1 MIEAVGLV
9 KQLGDTRVLDGVTF
23 TAPTGEIT
31 GLLGPNGAGK
41 TTTMRVL
48 ATLLAPD
55 EGTLV
60 IDGVDALADPVEVR
74 RRVGLVTEEPGLF
87 DRLTV
92 REQLTFVG
100 RAHGLATDALAD
112 RLDLLADALDLH
124 DALDRRAGVLSKGNR
139 QKAALARALVHDPP
153 VILLDEPTSGLDVM
167 ASAGLEELIASE
179 HVRAGKTVLLS
190 THLLDEAERLCDR
203 VIGIAGGR
211 VVADG
216 PEEHWCRLAGTD
228 DFREAFVRIV
238 GAASLQ
244 APPPPPP
251 PPPSSPPPPS
261 PPRSP
266 R

>member
-9 KQLGDTRVLDGVTF
+9 KELGETRVLDGVTF
-23 TAPTGEIT
+23 SAPTGSVC

-48 ATLLAPD
+48 ATLLRPD
-55 EGTLV
+55 AGTLR
-60 IDGVDALADPVEVR
+60 IDGVDALGDPVEVR
-74 RRVGLVTEEPGLF
+74 RRIGLVTEEPGLF

-100 RAHGLATDALAD
+100 RAHGWDDDRLAD
-112 RLDLLADALDLH
+112 RLAVLADALGLA

-179 HVRAGKTVLLS
+179 HVRGGKTVLLS

-216 PEEHWCRLAGTD
+216 PEAHWCALAGTD
-228 DFREAFVRIV
+228 NFRDAFVRIV
-238 GAASLQ
+238 GAASLAATPP

-251 PPPSSPPPPS
+251 PPPPS
-261 PPRSP
+261 AR
-266 R
+266 